1 MGRPSIL
8 PDRAMTPAER
18 QQRHRAKLREIVNVE
33 QVLAALAH
41 DYGRAVLIEQKEIR
55 AGVKKLLARWHRDDA
70 ALRRYWD
77 KRLRRKSRTP

>member
-1 MGRPSIL
+1 
-8 PDRAMTPAER
+8 
-18 QQRHRAKLREIVNVE
+18 
-33 QVLAALAH
+33 VLAALAH

-77 KRLRRKSRTP
+77 KRLRRKSRTPWWAAAKAGYQAYPLIRRWSILNRFYS